1 MEYFL
6 PIAQVEINLL
16 FIFGLSLVVGILSG
30 LFGVGGGFLM
40 TPFLIFLGVPPIYAV
55 PNEASN
61 ILGTS
66 VSGSTTHYLKGTLDY
81 KMGFMIV
88 IGGIVGTVLG
98 IITFSYFKD
107 IGKINVVISL
117 AYMYILAILGTFML
131 IQGVSEIDKARKKI
145 TERKKLHKHYW
156 IHGLP
161 LRMRFKKS
169 QLYESAFTPIIIG
182 LIVGFIAAIMGIGG
196 AFILV
201 PAMIY
206 IIGMPTRLIPGT
218 SLFVT
223 IFVSAIVTI
232 LHALNYGTIDLIL
245 VFVLILGSIIGV
257 QFGQKIGEKIDSS
270 EFKTILAILLLLVGI
285 AIAYDTFIKD
295 DNAIS
300 AIANTSDNLGA
311 LSKFILNFSEDM
323 PIFYGLTSV
332 LLAVVLGVG
341 AAMIRRFYSN
351 WNDTRLAKLKK

>member
-40 TPFLIFLGVPPIYAV
+40 TPSLIFLGVPPIYAV